1 MEVAGSVIPG
11 QEGAGRKMAS
21 QQDRSRHA
29 AHHCP
34 PTLHGHSP
42 QELAVVQLVARGHS
56 AGTEHNDLPP
66 VLVIS

>member
-1 MEVAGSVIPG
+1 
-11 QEGAGRKMAS
+11 MAS
-21 QQDRSRHA
+21 QQERSGHA

-34 PTLHGHSP
+34 PTHRGHSP

-56 AGTEHNDLPP
+56 AGAEHNDLPP